1 MAGTPFRKRAI
12 SLERESA
19 RDGESKRERERKKEI
34 GAGGRAGRGHEVAG
48 AVLAEAA
55 SSQAAAI

>member
-1 MAGTPFRKRAI
+1 MVK
-12 SLERESA
+12 
-19 RDGESKRERERKKEI
+19 KREEKEI
-34 GAGGRAGRGHEVAG
+34 GGGRRAGRQAGRDHEVAG